1 MSGMIP
7 KPDPTVRA
15 PGGATATPSR
25 VCGPSLKNK
34 VHWGMLVL
42 LLLGWGSSGFL
53 ADGPAYA
60 GITGFGPAQLAAQ
73 SPPPGAAYRTF
84 DTQHF
89 RVVYGEGL
97 EEVARRA
104 AGHAEEGYRTLEGS
118 LFSPPSGRI
127 ELLVVDHTDLSN
139 GFAHTAPA
147 PRIVLWARPPMDG
160 GALSHFDD
168 WIRLVTLHELAHL
181 LHLDHTGP
189 LGRAGRRVFGRAPFS
204 WPFFTGHLLPTWAV
218 EGVAVH
224 LESKE
229 TRAGRAHGS
238 AHSSMVRAQA
248 LDGGVESLGQ
258 AMGHSPVWPGG
269 TRPYVFGSL
278 FFHWLAE
285 RHGAEAMRD
294 LLDSAAQQWI
304 PFRLNAAARSA
315 TGHSL
320 EELWDEWVAE
330 VEAEAREAA
339 GRLQRE
345 GAPEPQRLTQGARV
359 AAHPAPGPAGV
370 AYLRS
375 DGRTDTRLVLRGEDG
390 EERTLDRW
398 AGTETPLSW
407 ASDGSLLGTRVEATD
422 RWSLYRDLYRV
433 NPSGEV
439 ARLTLGARISHAD
452 VHPETGRIV
461 AVQEGGGTNRLV
473 LLDGSGRIEA
483 TLVEGEPRVHWAFP
497 RWAPEGDR
505 IAVARRGSDGAS
517 GIWVLEVPDGEGG
530 SSGAPEP
537 HLVHQDRGL
546 NTTPA
551 WAPDGGWLLW
561 AGDRD
566 GASNLLAR
574 RIEGGVA
581 GGPLHQ
587 VTWSPTGAAQPAVD
601 RAGEWIYYTVQG
613 ADGWDLARL
622 PYDPESWGEPAP
634 ADPRFL
640 AGGENGGGLAPAG
653 PDLEIV
659 RSDRPWSPVSS
670 LRPRFW
676 LPTVRWSESV
686 EEVEVLPW
694 SVGGWSFGQDL
705 LGRHAWFVEA
715 TSAPEDPTSRVEVAA
730 RWAWAGLD
738 QPVVTLVGEQR
749 YEALGALGVPEDQA
763 EGPDDRVYP
772 VARERRVG
780 ADLQFVRARVR
791 SWTGLTLGLREIR
804 EERSLR
810 EADGEPSGRL
820 RLAEPNRNLSE
831 FLVLGSVSTV
841 RSHAFSISPEDGV
854 GLSAQLRERVH
865 RGVADSLQGVPGRD
879 GSYREGIVL
888 FRGYRG
894 VELPGPLPS
903 FSRSTVAV
911 RAAGGVARGPGAG
924 PGHFRLGGG
933 GGGGG
938 GAAGF
943 TFYDTNP
950 TFSLRGMPRGAITG
964 DRIWAASA
972 ELRMPLA
979 NLHRGW
985 GARPVH
991 LDRLATSLFVDAG
1004 GASRALGD
1012 GSRVAVEGVSAGLE
1026 LALRHTLFFAGP
1038 QQLRAGVALPVVAAG
1053 PDHRGVGVYLQAGW
1067 SF

>member
-1 MSGMIP
+1 MNGVIP
-7 KPDPTVRA
+7 QPDRSARA
-15 PGGATATPSR
+15 PWGATVTLSR
-25 VCGPSLKNK
+25 VCGRAPKNK
-34 VHWGMLVL
+34 GRWGMIVL
-42 LLLGWGSSGFL
+42 LLLGWGTSGFL
-53 ADGPAYA
+53 IHGWGEA
-60 GITGFGPAQLAAQ
+60 GINGFGPAPLAAQ
-73 SPPPGAAYRTF
+73 APPPGDAYRTF
-84 DTQHF
+84 DTPHF

-104 AGHAEEGYRTLEGS
+104 AGYAEEGYRTLEGS

-168 WIRLVTLHELAHL
+168 WIRLVTLHELAHV
-181 LHLDHTGP
+181 LHLNHTGR

-204 WPFFTGHLLPTWAV
+204 WPFFTGGLLPTWAI

-224 LESKE
+224 LESEE

-238 AHSSMVRAQA
+238 AHGSVVRAQA
-248 LDGGVESLGQ
+248 LEGGVESLGQ

-269 TRPYVFGSL
+269 MRPYVFGSL

-285 RHGAEAMRD
+285 RHGTEAMRD
-294 LLDSAAQQWI
+294 LLDAAAQQWI

-320 EELWDEWVAE
+320 EELWEEWRAE
-330 VEAEAREAA
+330 VEGEAHEAA
-339 GRLQRE
+339 RQLRRE
-345 GAPEPQRLTQGARV
+345 GGPEPQRLTQDARV

-370 AYLRS
+370 AYLRA

-407 ASDGSLLGTRVEATD
+407 APDGSLLGTRVEAVG
-422 RWSLYRDLYRV
+422 RWSLHRDLYRV
-433 NPSGEV
+433 HPSGEV
-439 ARLTLGARISHAD
+439 ERLTRGARISHAD

-461 AVQEGGGTNRLV
+461 AVQEGGGTNRLI
-473 LLDGSGRIEA
+473 LLDPSGRIEA

-505 IAVARRGSDGAS
+505 IAVARRGADGAS
-517 GIWVLEVPDGEGG
+517 GIWVLEVPDGEVGPSPVG
-530 SSGAPEP
+530 EP
-537 HLVHQDRGL
+537 HLVHEDRGL

-574 RIEGGVA
+574 RIEHGVA

-587 VTWSPTGAAQPAVD
+587 ITWSLAGAAQPAVD
-601 RAGEWIYYTVQG
+601 RTGEWLYYSVQG
-613 ADGWDLARL
+613 AEGWDLARL

-634 ADPRFL
+634 PDPRFL
-640 AGGENGGGLAPAG
+640 ADAGNDGSLAPPG
-653 PDLEIV
+653 SDLEIV
-659 RSDRPWSPVSS
+659 RSDRSWSPVSS

-686 EEVEVLPW
+686 QGIEVLPW
-694 SVGGWSFGQDL
+694 SVGGWSSGQDL
-705 LGRHAWFVEA
+705 LGRHAWFLEA
-715 TSAPEDPTSRVEVAA
+715 TAAPDDPSSRMEVTA
-730 RWAWAGLD
+730 RWAWAGLN
-738 QPVVTLVGEQR
+738 QPVVTVLGEQR
-749 YEALGALGVPEDQA
+749 YEALGSLQVPQDQA

-780 ADLQFVRARVR
+780 ADLRFVRPRVR
-791 SWTGLTLGLREIR
+791 SWTALTLGLREIR

-810 EADGEPSGRL
+810 EAGGETSGRL

-831 FLVLGSVSTV
+831 FLILGSVSTV
-841 RSHAFSISPEDGV
+841 RSHAFSISPEDGL
-854 GLSAQLRERVH
+854 GLTAQLRERMH

-879 GSYREGIVL
+879 GSYREGVVL

-894 VELPGPLPS
+894 VELPGPFPS

-933 GGGGG
+933 GGGGEG
-938 GAAGF
+938 PAGF

-950 TFSLRGMPRGAITG
+950 TFSLRGMSRGAITG
-964 DRIWAASA
+964 DRIWAAST

-1004 GASRALGD
+1004 GASRPVGD
-1012 GSRVAVEGVSAGLE
+1012 GSRVTDEGVSAGLE

-1038 QQLRAGVALPVVAAG
+1038 QQLRAGVALPLVSAG
-1053 PDHRGVGVYLQAGW
+1053 PDQGGVGVYLQGGW